1 MNPRENRLT
10 VNPVS
15 DRVLDHGTPPDRRWI
30 QSLALTGRIGA
41 GTSLHSEMAR
51 ESFLRDL
58 ASYRQ
63 RKSHAITV
71 VSDGWQQGWGT
82 EQREHRLGL
91 EIIFSR
97 RGEKADQ
104 VIQRL
109 AAELGSACA
118 VVSSDREIINV
129 AKVQGAF
136 VMKAQEFIESCRGR
150 RAWPALLSTKSWIQ
164 ERISCRSEAR
174 RSAEIRESCPRRYD
188 SATGS
193 SSDFEQAFC
202 ILGRH
207 ASDSLD
213 RHARCI
219 GVKFR

>member
-1 MNPRENRLT
+1 MALHLIVDGYNL
-10 VNPVS
+10 
-15 DRVLDHGTPPDRRWI
+15 
-30 QSLALTGRIGA
+30 LALTGRIGA

-58 ASYRQ
+58 AAYRQ

-71 VSDGWQQGWGT
+71 VFDGWQQGWGT

-109 AAELGSACA
+109 AAEFGSACA

-129 AKVQGAF
+129 AKAQGAF
-136 VMKAQEFIESCRGR
+136 VMKAQEFIGKLREAVERDPR
-150 RAWPALLSTKSWIQ
+150 YLSTKSWIQ
-164 ERISCRSEAR
+164 GEDLQPKRGPEKRGKSAKIAQGATTAQPAAQAILNR
-174 RSAEIRESCPRRYD
+174 RFAFSVVMRPMVSTDMPGVSA
-188 SATGS
+188 
-193 SSDFEQAFC
+193 
-202 ILGRH
+202 
-207 ASDSLD
+207 
-213 RHARCI
+213 
-219 GVKFR
+219 

>member
-1 MNPRENRLT
+1 MALHLIIDGYNL
-10 VNPVS
+10 
-15 DRVLDHGTPPDRRWI
+15 
-30 QSLALTGRIGA
+30 LALTGRIGA

-71 VSDGWQQGWGT
+71 VFDGWQQGWGT

-109 AAELGSACA
+109 AAEFGSACA

-129 AKVQGAF
+129 AKVHGAF
-136 VMKAQEFIESCRGR
+136 VMKAQEFIGK
-150 RAWPALLSTKSWIQ
+150 LQ
-164 ERISCRSEAR
+164 E
-174 RSAEIRESCPRRYD
+174 
-188 SATGS
+188 S
-193 SSDFEQAFC
+193 SS
-202 ILGRH
+202 L
-207 ASDSLD
+207 SLPHKELD
-213 RHARCI
+213 I
-219 GVKFR
+219 GNDLPPKRGSEKRGNPRKLPKALRQRNRQLKRF